1 MLIHKLDIYTQA
13 SGTILEG
20 KKRVYKSQN
29 AGLVHG
35 ETVFCNDK
43 IAAVGNS

>member
-1 MLIHKLDIYTQA
+1 M
-13 SGTILEG
+13 EG
-20 KKRVYKSQN
+20 KKRDYKSQN
-29 AGLVHG
+29 ASLGHG